1 MNRKISPHVN
11 IYKFPITALS
21 SISTRLSGLYLTG
34 IFLGSGIYQLS
45 GKDLQLHKKYNQLE
59 NYQKKILN
67 YSLILPTTYHT
78 LGGIRHFIWDKYPQ
92 LLTNTKVAKS
102 SYLLIGLSLGI
113 TPLIDKLFDSYS
125 MLNLK

>member
-45 GKDLQLHKKYNQLE
+45 GKDLQLHQKYNQLE

-92 LLTNTKVAKS
+92 LLTNTKVARS

-113 TPLIDKLFDSYS
+113 TPLIDKLFDCPFKG
-125 MLNLK
+125 N

>member
-11 IYKFPITALS
+11 IYKFPITAIS

-34 IFLGSGIYQLS
+34 LFVGSGIYQLS
-45 GKDLQLHKKYNQLE
+45 NKDFKLHKKYNNLE
-59 NYQKKILN
+59 DYQKKLLN
-67 YSLILPTTYHT
+67 FSLILPTTYHT

-102 SYLLIGLSLGI
+102 SYLIIGLSLAA
-113 TPLIDKLFDSYS
+113 TPVIDKLFECPFKD
-125 MLNLK
+125 N

>member
-11 IYKFPITALS
+11 IYKFPITAIS

-34 IFLGSGIYQLS
+34 VFVGSGIYQLS
-45 GKDLQLHKKYNQLE
+45 GKDWQLHQKYNQLE
-59 NYQKKILN
+59 NYKKKIIN

-78 LGGIRHFIWDKYPQ
+78 LGGIRHFVWDKYPQ
-92 LLTNTKVAKS
+92 LLTNVKVAKS

-113 TPLIDKLFDSYS
+113 TPLIDKLFDCPFKG
-125 MLNLK
+125 N

>member
-34 IFLGSGIYQLS
+34 VFVGSGIYQLS

-78 LGGIRHFIWDKYPQ
+78 LGGIRHFVWDKYPK

-102 SYLLIGLSLGI
+102 SYLIIGLSLGL
-113 TPLIDKLFDSYS
+113 TPIIDKLFDCPFED
-125 MLNLK
+125 N